1 MIKILNEWQMKQRFK
16 KLTSTTVHLTE
27 AGLHVVGQKGV
38 TIVKQN
44 SPTIEGRLR
53 GSFSYSIDGENEGFG
68 DQGNGKTL
76 PEDKMRNNKKKKTV
90 VIGTNCVYAKK
101 VEFLSNTGSRGFM
114 QISFNQ
120 LKQIAEKME
129 AEHIKKGIG

>member
-1 MIKILNEWQMKQRFK
+1 MIKILNEWQMKQRWK

-27 AGLHVVGQKGV
+27 EGLHVIGQKGV

-44 SPTIEGRLR
+44 SPAISGRLR
-53 GSFSYSIDGENEGFG
+53 GSFSYTIDGKNEGFG
-68 DQGNGKTL
+68 VMGDGAEQ
-76 PEDKMRNNKKKKTV
+76 PEDKMRDNKKKKTV

-101 VEFLSNTGSRGFM
+101 VEFLSQTGSAKFM
-114 QISFNQ
+114 ENSFNQ

-129 AEHIKKGIG
+129 ADHIKRGIG